1 MSPPPHPPVNHV
13 PPHAGDP
20 RLPAP
25 APPDEF
31 LLIKDR
37 KFPMQLRPNPRAKRY
52 LLRLAHDG
60 TVRVTIPRGGSRTQA
75 REFANQH
82 LDWIHKQ
89 SLLRPSNPVGKAEWR
104 IGTLVH
110 YYGTLC
116 PIEIHPS
123 NPTHSVALGLET
135 IPVHDPN
142 ANLRPEIEHH
152 LAKLAA
158 SELPIRVTQLASL
171 HRFKVGRV
179 SVRNQRSRWGSCSRL
194 KTISLN
200 WRLIQTPTFVQDYVI
215 LHELAHLKHMNHS
228 DRFRDLLSDLCPND
242 LEAEQWLKAHVSL
255 LR

>member
-1 MSPPPHPPVNHV
+1 MNGPPPSPVN
-13 PPHAGDP
+13 
-20 RLPAP
+20 RAP
-25 APPDEF
+25 SHGSVGSQTPPDEF
-31 LLIKDR
+31 ILVKDR

-75 REFANQH
+75 REFANRH

-89 SLLRPSNPVGKAEWR
+89 SLLRPSNPAGKAEWR
-104 IGTLVH
+104 IGTLV
-110 YYGTLC
+110 YYHGTLC
-116 PIEIHPS
+116 PVEPHPS
-123 NPTHSVALGLET
+123 HPTHSIILGLET
-135 IPVHDPN
+135 IPVRDIST
-142 ANLRPEIEHH
+142 NLRPEIERY
-152 LAKLAA
+152 LARLAA
-158 SELPIRVTQLASL
+158 SKLPIRVAQLASL
-171 HRFKVGRV
+171 HQFSVGRV

-200 WRLIQTPTFVQDYVI
+200 WRLIQTPTFVQDYII

-228 DRFRDLLSDLCPND
+228 DRFWNLLGDLFPEY